1 MRKLITTPLV
11 FAVLQSIGLNAPV
24 ALAQSRPAA
33 RAAAEA
39 PLTGSAWRLADRA
52 FKAYNRKDY
61 ATAES
66 QARQA
71 LALRPDV
78 VRLWMLRIYALQNLG
93 RTEQAL
99 QVAQQA
105 QEKGHRTAALTEA
118 IKGLQGTPAAAGGDG
133 GSMQSPA
140 WQFSNAAY
148 QDYAAGRYAE
158 AEGHARSALKLQP
171 DNRDIRSLLIYA
183 LERQDKI
190 KEAADEAEAALKL
203 SPQDENLQALRD
215 RMCRR
220 LAPEPA
226 MQAWQAYQD
235 SRWADAARLA
245 RQAVDYAPDVPG
257 YRYLLIGA
265 LLNLGL
271 FAQAQQAA
279 SEALAQDGEDAL
291 SLVMRGYTFTKLGQ
305 TAQAR
310 ADLSKA
316 VTQDW
321 LSESQMVTVQRIA
334 TDALQAK
341 PQRGGSDAP
350 VVFCTSDLQDVVCNL
365 APAGS
370 SLAGAGPGYEAA
382 TEAYAA
388 MARKDYEA
396 AARSA
401 TQAVEQAPDKL
412 EYRLLLTRALSMSNQ
427 PELAERAFSPVAQI
441 QEVPPD
447 LLLDVAYVAQSLS
460 HNALASRWF
469 SAAIDAHTAG
479 QLKLEPQLHQNV
491 RQAITDLDRVW
502 GANLA
507 LGYGSVGVMNPAFA
521 PSLSARKT
529 LQSSQEL
536 YWRPPGIGNR
546 NGSTIEVY
554 ARMNQALYDGT
565 GGSTGLPTNQGVL
578 GVRWK
583 PLRQQNYVLAVE
595 RLLPMGSR
603 SRSDWLLRAAWSD
616 GEGGALRVDKSDWTY
631 WQIYA
636 EAARFIENPQTL
648 GTVDAR
654 YGRAYRIDSVDGN
667 LMATPYLGLSVSYD
681 SLLARRGALGGGPGI
696 SVRLWTREDTYHAPR
711 SFIELSMQYRFRLAG
726 DDRAK
731 GLFFG
736 LSYSY

>member
-11 FAVLQSIGLNAPV
+11 FAALQSIGLNAPP
-24 ALAQSRPAA
+24 ALAQSRPAAA

-39 PLTGSAWRLADRA
+39 PLTGAAWRLADRA
-52 FKAYNRKDY
+52 FKAYDRKNY
-61 ATAES
+61 AQAETL
-66 QARQA
+66 ARQA

-78 VRLWMLRIYALQNLG
+78 LRLWMLRIYALQNLG
-93 RTEQAL
+93 RAEQAL

-118 IKGLQGTPAAAGGDG
+118 IQGLQGAPAGGEG
-133 GSMQSPA
+133 TGSMQSPA
-140 WQFSNAAY
+140 WQLSNAAY

-158 AEGHARSALKLQP
+158 AEAHARNALQLQP
-171 DNRDIRSLLIYA
+171 DNREIHSLLVYA

-190 KEAADEAEAALKL
+190 QEAADEAEAALKL
-203 SPQDENLQALRD
+203 MPQDENLQALRD

-220 LAPEPA
+220 LAPAPA
-226 MQAWQAYQD
+226 IQAWQAYQD
-235 SRWADAARLA
+235 SNWAEAARLG

-257 YRYLLIGA
+257 YRYLVIGA
-265 LLNLGL
+265 LLNQGL
-271 FAQAQQAA
+271 YAQAQQAA
-279 SEALAQDGEDAL
+279 SEALAQDSEDAL
-291 SLVMRGYTFTKLGQ
+291 SLAMRGYASSKLGQ
-305 TAQAR
+305 AAQAR
-310 ADLSKA
+310 ADLDKA
-316 VTQDW
+316 VAQDW
-321 LSESQMVTVQRIA
+321 LSESQMATVKRIA
-334 TDALQAK
+334 ADVLQAK
-341 PQRGGSDAP
+341 APPSGSDVP
-350 VVFCTSDLQDVVCNL
+350 VVFCTSDLLDVLCNL
-365 APAGS
+365 APAGAS
-370 SLAGAGPGYEAA
+370 MAGASPGYEAA

-412 EYRLLLTRALSMSNQ
+412 DYRLLLTRSLAMSNQ

-441 QEVPPD
+441 QEVPPE

-469 SAAIDAHTAG
+469 SAAIDAHAAG
-479 QLKLEPQLHQNV
+479 QLQLERRLHQNV

-546 NGSTIEVY
+546 NGSTFEVY
-554 ARMNQALYDGT
+554 ARMGQALYDGT

-595 RLLPMGSR
+595 HLLPVGGK

-616 GEGGALRVDKSDWTY
+616 GEGGALRVDAPDWRY

-648 GTVDAR
+648 GSVEGR
-654 YGRAYRIDSVDGN
+654 YGRAYRIDAVDGN
-667 LMATPYLGLSVSYD
+667 FVATPYLGLSAGYD
-681 SLLARRGALGGGPGI
+681 SLLARRGTVGGGPGI

-711 SFIELSMQYRFRLAG
+711 SFIDLNLQYRFRLAG
-726 DDRAK
+726 DDRSQ

-736 LSYSY
+736 LYYSY

>member
-99 QVAQQA
+99 EVARQA
-105 QEKGHRTAALTEA
+105 QEKGHRTTALADA
-118 IKGLQGTPAAAGGDG
+118 IKSLQGAPAAAGGDG

-140 WQFSNAAY
+140 WKFSNAAY

-158 AEGHARSALKLQP
+158 AEDNARNALKLQP

-190 KEAADEAEAALKL
+190 KQAADEAEAALKL

-226 MQAWQAYQD
+226 IQAWQAYQD
-235 SRWADAARLA
+235 SNWAEAARLA
-245 RQAVDYAPDVPG
+245 RLAVDYAPDVPG

-265 LLNLGL
+265 LLNQGL
-271 FAQAQQAA
+271 FEQARQAA

-291 SLVMRGYTFTKLGQ
+291 SLAMRGYAYTKLGQ
-305 TAQAR
+305 TEQAR
-310 ADLSKA
+310 ADLDKA
-316 VTQDW
+316 VAQDW
-321 LSESQMVTVQRIA
+321 LSESQMATVQRIA
-334 TDALQAK
+334 ADALQAR
-341 PQRGGSDAP
+341 PQRGGSDVP
-350 VVFCTSDLQDVVCNL
+350 VVFCTSDLQDVLCNL

-412 EYRLLLTRALSMSNQ
+412 DYRLLLTRSLSMSNQ

-469 SAAIDAHTAG
+469 SAAIDAHAAG
-479 QLKLEPQLHQNV
+479 QLKLERRLHQNV
-491 RQAITDLDRVW
+491 RQAISDLDRVW

-507 LGYGSVGVMNPAFA
+507 LGYGSVGVMNPSFA

-546 NGSTIEVY
+546 NGSTVEVY
-554 ARMNQALYDGT
+554 ARMGQALYDGT

-616 GEGGALRVDKSDWTY
+616 GEGGALRVDESDWTY
-631 WQIYA
+631 WQVYA
-636 EAARFIENPQTL
+636 EAARFVENPQTL
-648 GTVDAR
+648 GTVEAR

-667 LMATPYLGLSVSYD
+667 FVATPYLGLSAGYD
-681 SLLARRGALGGGPGI
+681 SLLARRGTLGGGPGI
-696 SVRLWTREDTYHAPR
+696 SVRLWMREDTYHAPR
-711 SFIELSMQYRFRLAG
+711 SFIDLNMQYRFRLAG
-726 DDRAK
+726 DDRSK

-736 LSYSY
+736 LYYSY